1 VNGRRA
7 AVPSRG
13 ERDIDNLAA
22 GGTVAMLLD
31 GSEGQKMLDNMT
43 VDKKGH
49 VYLQEDVGGQA
60 HIGKV
65 YRYDIATDALVL
77 IAQHDPELFT
87 TAAPAFLTIDEESS
101 GIIDASSLIGPG
113 WFLLDVQAHYSPG
126 DTELVEGGQLLAIF
140 DPAGL

>member
-1 VNGRRA
+1 
-7 AVPSRG
+7 
-13 ERDIDNLAA
+13 
-22 GGTVAMLLD
+22 
-31 GSEGQKMLDNMT
+31 MLDNMT

-77 IAQHDPELFT
+77 IAQHNPELFT

-101 GIIDASSLIGPG
+101 GIIDASSHRTGLVPARRAGALQPRRHRARRG
-113 WFLLDVQAHYSPG
+113 RPAPRDVRSRRAVNPPRSR
-126 DTELVEGGQLLAIF
+126 
-140 DPAGL
+140 